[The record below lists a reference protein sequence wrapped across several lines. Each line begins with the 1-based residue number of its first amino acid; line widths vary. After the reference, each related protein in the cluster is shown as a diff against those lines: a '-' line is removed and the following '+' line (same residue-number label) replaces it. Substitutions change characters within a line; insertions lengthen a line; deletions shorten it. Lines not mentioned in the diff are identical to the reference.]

1 MKHFWLHE
9 KIWNNLSGSGDVSR
23 DVNFTWNFTL
33 SWLFFPGS
41 ILVQEIKP
49 PDTKHLLWSCS
60 TVHKSFEKRLWVKMG
75 PSMTVLVSDR
85 AWSVGSFQGIGRAGT
100 VAYQIGRAGIPVWG
114 LDAKARISKL
124 CIHQQTPRTLVNPPS
139 NTHKY
144 QNTHTNAPTV
154 VSAYTIITPLPPPH
168 IASIKFLTKN
178 ILPNRDSKSKSRS
191 RIKFPSQRK
200 EQKHLRGNC
209 SWEQ

>member
-1 MKHFWLHE
+1 MTTF
-9 KIWNNLSGSGDVSR
+9 
-23 DVNFTWNFTL
+23 NFRGLPDCFVRMIR
-33 SWLFFPGS
+33 FF
-41 ILVQEIKP
+41 V
-49 PDTKHLLWSCS
+49 
-60 TVHKSFEKRLWVKMG
+60 VHKSFEKRLWVKMG

-85 AWSVGSFQGIGRAGT
+85 AWSVESFQGIGRAGI

-154 VSAYTIITPLPPPH
+154 VPAYTIITPPSH
-168 IASIKFLTKN
+168 RQHQI
-178 ILPNRDSKSKSRS
+178 PN
-191 RIKFPSQRK
+191 K
-200 EQKHLRGNC
+200 EYFAKPRLQIQIQIQ
-209 SWEQ
+209 S